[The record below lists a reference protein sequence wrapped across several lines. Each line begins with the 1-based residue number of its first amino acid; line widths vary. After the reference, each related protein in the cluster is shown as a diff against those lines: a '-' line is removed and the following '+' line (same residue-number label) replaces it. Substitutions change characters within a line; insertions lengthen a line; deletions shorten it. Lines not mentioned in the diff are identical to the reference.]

1 MWLNIFSARPP
12 CREEADGSIRSFRPD
27 GGCLLEALCCQCV
40 SLSWRSSW
48 WRLGVWRCF
57 HTWTHPTR
65 GCWSHW
71 GLFVEVWN
79 LYVEW
84 YFCWRLVLLQSV
96 IQRDENNRGSGGT
109 SRPSADRRS
118 EDKWSWSSV
127 VSPQT
132 SCVFWPENHR
142 KQQRPHP
149 PASLEHAPPSK
160 PFVQMKMVF
169 LLTPQWRAGD
179 ASLVFKCAEAVVS
192 FLEFFLF
199 KPRSNLRFL
208 SSALQIFGH
217 QQISNTLKSWHH

>member
-65 GCWSHW
+65 GCWSRW

-79 LYVEW
+79 LYVEL

-96 IQRDENNRGSGGT
+96 TQRDENNRGSGGT
-109 SRPSADRRS
+109 
-118 EDKWSWSSV
+118 
-127 VSPQT
+127 PQT
-132 SCVFWPENHR
+132 HLTSRVFWLQITNDDEDHVT
-142 KQQRPHP
+142 
-149 PASLEHAPPSK
+149 PASPEHAPPSK

-179 ASLVFKCAEAVVS
+179 ASLVFKCAEAVVMKK
-192 FLEFFLF
+192 EFFLF
-199 KPRSNLRFL
+199 EPWSHDLRFL

-217 QQISNTLKSWHH
+217 QQILNILKSWHH